1 MNRDTGIGMIGI
13 MSRGVTV
20 NTVTMGRGATEIT
33 MIGLTNRGVTHEST
47 TRPKSTLTLVESRP
61 PPVCEGAV
69 VARCTNLDPVPHIL
83 PYSNPYAFRLLINA
97 NKTGLVP
104 YFDRVFVLGTHFRS
118 QLRCRVPRLRSSGRN
133 IGNACLERA
142 WRPLVT
148 NSRSALISSSSSSM
162 NSRLLPR
169 QLQRL
174 Q

>member
-1 MNRDTGIGMIGI
+1 MAAADGLASRAGTKSMNRDTGIGLIGI

-20 NTVTMGRGATEIT
+20 NTVSMGRGATEIT

-69 VARCTNLDPVPHIL
+69 VARCPNLDPVPHIL

-118 QLRCRVPRLRSSGRN
+118 HRRCRVPRLRSSGRN
-133 IGNACLERA
+133 IGTLALNALGGHWSPIHA
-142 WRPLVT
+142 AP
-148 NSRSALISSSSSSM
+148 
-162 NSRLLPR
+162 
-169 QLQRL
+169 
-174 Q
+174 